1 MLRCTNHESRM
12 KRPLEMESAMSKN
25 TNHTQKTTTIP
36 TIPGV
41 EKLISEQTTRFEA
54 AVAELGKLQSKSVA
68 QVNVFVEG
76 ATRLA
81 HEQIAFAEQMGGE
94 YRKLMLA
101 ATRSAADY
109 FAPKA

>member
-1 MLRCTNHESRM
+1 
-12 KRPLEMESAMSKN
+12 MESAMAEN
-25 TNHTQKTTTIP
+25 TNQTQTQKTTIP

-41 EKLISEQTTRFEA
+41 EKLISEQTARFEA

-68 QVNVFVEG
+68 QVNLFVEG

-81 HEQIAFAEQMGGE
+81 HEQIAFADQLGGE

-101 ATRSAADY
+101 ATRSAADC

>member
-1 MLRCTNHESRM
+1 M
-12 KRPLEMESAMSKN
+12 KRPLEMESAMSEN
-25 TNHTQKTTTIP
+25 TNQTQKTTIP

-54 AVAELGKLQSKSVA
+54 AVAELGKLQSKSVT
-68 QVNVFVEG
+68 QVNLFVEG

-81 HEQIAFAEQMGGE
+81 HEQIAFAEHMGGE